1 MGEVS
6 LMHHRQDQT
15 LLNTL
20 IREKELVSVQL
31 IELLVADL
39 HDKEFRTKRFSSK
52 AYP

>member
-1 MGEVS
+1 MS

-20 IREKELVSVQL
+20 IREKELVSMQL

-39 HDKEFRTKRFSSK
+39 YDKEFR
-52 AYP
+52 AE